1 MVSNSNLTSKLIV
14 LFFFFFFEREKDLK
28 LMCLV
33 KNIIVYE
40 NMFKSVFLYFYTL
53 YFDFYINI

>member
-1 MVSNSNLTSKLIV
+1 MV
-14 LFFFFFFEREKDLK
+14 LFFFIFERKKDLK

-40 NMFKSVFLYFYTL
+40 NMFKSVFLYTL
-53 YFDFYINI
+53 F